1 MQPLSDNLQ
10 ENYDRLII
18 ESLEQ
23 GCIWGLRDEEDN
35 WAMVESSVNSDIG
48 VIPFW
53 SNRDLAIALCHDD
66 WAIYK
71 PVAIAIEEFIDDWL
85 TGMHEDVLLVGINWN
100 TDLEGQELEPLD
112 LLEEF
117 ESELE

>member
-1 MQPLSDNLQ
+1 MQPLSDSLQ

-23 GCIWGLRDEEDN
+23 GCIWGLRDEDDN
-35 WAMVESSVNSDIG
+35 WAMVESSVSPDIG

-53 SNRDLAIALCHDD
+53 SNQDLAAALCNDD

-71 PVAIAIEEFIDDWL
+71 PIAIAIEEFLDDWL
-85 TGMHEDVLLVGINWN
+85 TGMHEDVLRVGINWN

>member
-1 MQPLSDNLQ
+1 MQPLTTNLQ

-23 GCIWGLRDEEDN
+23 GCIWGLRDGDDN
-35 WAMVESSVNSDIG
+35 WAMVESSIDPKIG

-53 SNRDLAIALCHDD
+53 SNQDLAAQLCADE
-66 WAIYK
+66 WAIYT
-71 PVAIAIEEFIDDWL
+71 PVAIAMEEFLDDWL
-85 TGMHEDVLLVGINWN
+85 IGMHEDVLRVGINWN